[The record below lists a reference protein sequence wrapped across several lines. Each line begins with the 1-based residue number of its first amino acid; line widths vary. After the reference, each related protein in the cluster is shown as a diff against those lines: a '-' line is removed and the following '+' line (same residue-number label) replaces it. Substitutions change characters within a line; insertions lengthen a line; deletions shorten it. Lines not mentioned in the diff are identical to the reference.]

1 MRIRILLA
9 SLVLASV
16 SFAQPAI
23 NGRDIPADFCRV
35 SASQSNY
42 TGFGDNYSELNE
54 LYAYHDGVNLYIGA
68 TGNLEGNG
76 NNIHL
81 YIETG
86 RSSSNSFSLTSGC
99 FNCSVHGMSGVT
111 FDLNPDWA
119 LGISHFNDGTNDNI
133 YLDLHDLVNNAS
145 TYLGS
150 AFVNIGDG
158 TLGGGDNSAGVLAA
172 LDNTNFG
179 GITGDPGNPGSPAG
193 VSTGVEVAI
202 PLSSLGYSGGPIR
215 VFALVTGGADLGDP
229 NHGTYLSNQS
239 LPAMNAGDP
248 GFQFNNPAWSRFPDP
263 PFISMPLTFAEAPG
277 EQAVTVRLLGDTN
290 GDGCID
296 DADLLM
302 VLFAFGSGDEDADI
316 NCSGIVDDADLLI
329 VLFGFGSGC

>member
-23 NGRDIPADFCRV
+23 DGRNIPFEFCRV
-35 SASQSNY
+35 AAAQSNY

-54 LYAYHDGVNLYIGA
+54 LYAYHDGVNLYIGL

-81 YIETG
+81 YIDTG
-86 RSSSNSFSLTSGC
+86 RSSSNSFNLTTDC
-99 FNCSVHGMSGVT
+99 FNCSVQGMSGVT

-119 LGISHFNDGTNDNI
+119 LGVSHFDDGTNDNL

-145 TYLGS
+145 TYLGF
-150 AFVNIGDG
+150 AAVNTGDG
-158 TLGGGDNSAGVLAA
+158 SVSGGDNWAGVQAA
-172 LDNTNFG
+172 LDNTNTG
-179 GITGDPGNPGSPAG
+179 GVTGDPGNPGDPTG
-193 VSTGVEVAI
+193 ITTGVEVAI
-202 PLSSLGYSGGPIR
+202 PLASLGYNGGPIR
-215 VFALVTGGADLGDP
+215 IFAMITGGADFTL
-229 NHGTYLSNQS
+229 GTYLSNQS
-239 LPAMNAGDP
+239 LPALNAGDP

-263 PFISMPLTFAEAPG
+263 PFITMPLTFAEAPG
-277 EQAVTVRLLGDTN
+277 EQAITVRLLGDVN

-296 DADLLM
+296 DADLLA
-302 VLFAFGSGDEDADI
+302 VLFAFGTGDEAADI
-316 NCSGIVDDADLLI
+316 NCDGIVDDADLLI
-329 VLFGFGSGC
+329 VLFGFGIGC